1 MLISQL
7 FISKSRKIDFEL
19 SILFQDLANVP
30 LVSGNYHIKWKI
42 KYADLPSGSTPRLVF
57 LNAVVLPVRDEL
69 RKV

>member
-19 SILFQDLANVP
+19 SVLFQDLANVP

-42 KYADLPSGSTPRLVF
+42 KYADASSGSTAR
-57 LNAVVLPVRDEL
+57 
-69 RKV
+69 